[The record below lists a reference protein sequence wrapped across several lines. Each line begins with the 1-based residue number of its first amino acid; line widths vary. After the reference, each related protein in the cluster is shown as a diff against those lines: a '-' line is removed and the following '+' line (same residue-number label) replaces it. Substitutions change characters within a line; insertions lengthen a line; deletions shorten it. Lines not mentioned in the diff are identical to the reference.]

1 MTTPLEQILTPLP
14 LPGGP
19 PLPCRILPGPMD
31 GVTEGAFLEAMSKR
45 GWVTA
50 WITPFLR
57 ISTGVPRRARLQ
69 DWLRPFQETGLPVIA
84 QLMGLSSAKIAATAG
99 RLAEL
104 GVRGVDLNCACPSPT
119 VVSHGSGGARLKTP
133 EWLGEVVAAV
143 RRECAPLPVSLKIR
157 TGYASVDEFPVI
169 LQMVKEAAPDMVTIH
184 FRTVSEM
191 YDDIPDGLARL
202 RLARELLPDQ
212 LLIGSGDLFTP
223 ADAVRM
229 LEETH
234 VDGLAPAR
242 GLLRNPSL
250 IPEILLT
257 LRGQPM
263 SGLSLREKLEFLF
276 DISCPDALKPKTRN
290 GFVLRMTRTLFGE
303 DSELFQE
310 LSKRPLLRQSREY
323 LGNLLQG
330 TLPR

>member
-1 MTTPLEQILTPLP
+1 M
-14 LPGGP
+14 
-19 PLPCRILPGPMD
+19 
-31 GVTEGAFLEAMSKR
+31 
-45 GWVTA
+45 
-50 WITPFLR
+50 
-57 ISTGVPRRARLQ
+57 
-69 DWLRPFQETGLPVIA
+69 
-84 QLMGLSSAKIAATAG
+84 
-99 RLAEL
+99 
-104 GVRGVDLNCACPSPT
+104 
-119 VVSHGSGGARLKTP
+119 
-133 EWLGEVVAAV
+133 AAV

-212 LLIGSGDLFTP
+212 LLLGSGDLFTP

-242 GLLRNPSL
+242 GLLRNPAL

-257 LRGQPM
+257 LRGQPV

-276 DISCPDALKPKTRN
+276 DLSCPDALKPKTRN

-310 LSKRPLLRQSREY
+310 LSRRPLLRQSREY